1 MTTMTIQQTS
11 PRTFHTRPAADRTH
25 RSGTVLRLT
34 RRGRAVLLF
43 VLVVLTLAAFSLGR
57 ASTSTA
63 ASQAPAARQVIVVQ
77 PGETLWAIAKRAA
90 PDADPRVT
98 VGRLRELNDLQGA
111 LQAGQRLVLTR

>member
-1 MTTMTIQQTS
+1 MTTMTFQPS
-11 PRTFHTRPAADRTH
+11 SFRSVPARQ
-25 RSGTVLRLT
+25 RGVRLT

-63 ASQAPAARQVIVVQ
+63 GTAAPTTRRVIVVQ
-77 PGETLWAIAKRAA
+77 PGETLWAIAERVA

-98 VGRLRELNDLQGA
+98 VGRLRELNDLDGA
-111 LQAGQRLVLTR
+111 LQAGQRLVLTS